1 MTQFKDKAGK
11 DREKASVGLYV
22 YPNLMAADILLYQA
36 THVPVGEDQKQHLEL
51 ARDIAQKFN
60 GDFNAPDFFPL
71 PEPLILGQATR
82 VMSLRDGSQKMS
94 KSAPSDLSRIT
105 LNDTADDI
113 AKKIRKA
120 KTDPDALPETAAGLE
135 GRPEAANLLG
145 IFAALSDQSLDDA
158 VAQFA
163 GQQFSALKEQLTS
176 VVIEKVAPI
185 TAEMNRLTDD
195 PATIDAILADGAA
208 RARSLA
214 EPIMSDVRKL
224 VGFLS
229 N

>member
-1 MTQFKDKAGK
+1 
-11 DREKASVGLYV
+11 
-22 YPNLMAADILLYQA
+22 
-36 THVPVGEDQKQHLEL
+36 L
-51 ARDIAQKFN
+51 ARDIAHKFN

-195 PATIDAILADGAA
+195 PATIDAILADSAA
-208 RARSLA
+208 RARALA